1 MKILDN
7 NLFDGK
13 AYFLINIFFLWNSV
27 KIASDGILA
36 CKI

>member
-13 AYFLINIFFLWNSV
+13 AYFLINILKYMKFRENRQWWYFSV
-27 KIASDGILA
+27 
-36 CKI
+36 

>member
-13 AYFLINIFFLWNSV
+13 AYFLINFFFYEIPWKSPV
-27 KIASDGILA
+27 MVF
-36 CKI
+36 

>member
-13 AYFLINIFFLWNSV
+13 AYFLINIFFF
-27 KIASDGILA
+27 ASDGILA